1 MEMAKLGKRGIRK
14 WLSSIDEKPKIR
26 TDQQAVSEL
35 EEQLAENL
43 RQDGLAK
50 EQVAQWSD
58 PVPSVIEEEP
68 MSDPIETKME
78 DAESSLKIKL
88 HHDQI

>member
-1 MEMAKLGKRGIRK
+1 MKL
-14 WLSSIDEKPKIR
+14 
-26 TDQQAVSEL
+26 VSEL
-35 EEQLAENL
+35 EEQLAEDL

-68 MSDPIETKME
+68 MSDPIETKWRMLE
-78 DAESSLKIKL
+78 LV
-88 HHDQI
+88 